1 MEKVTVKKLYRE
13 LDSYSDKE
21 VEVSGWVKTVRDS
34 KTFGFIEVND
44 GSFFNNVQ
52 IVFDTTLE
60 NFNAIWDTGATSS
73 VVTPKIAEKLQL
85 LPIQKIQVNT
95 PSGSHI
101 ADVYKVNLYLPNKVV
116 LPKINV
122 ASGVPANCDMLIGMD
137 VISLGDFAVSNYGG
151 KTTFSFRLPSFGEI
165 DFCKD
170 GYLRPIVKDLKPGRN
185 DLCLC
190 GSGKKYKKCCGK

>member
-1 MEKVTVKKLYRE
+1 MSKIVGCCFTGKATGIARSLQSNILIENALTPKEKIQGV
-13 LDSYSDKE
+13 
-21 VEVSGWVKTVRDS
+21 
-34 KTFGFIEVND
+34 
-44 GSFFNNVQ
+44 
-52 IVFDTTLE
+52 
-60 NFNAIWDTGATSS
+60 AIWDTGATSS